1 MKIDTGILPDGRQG
15 KHMNEVEE
23 ILEQLIHK
31 IATTK
36 EYNQYMTMLDRIK
49 SQPDLYHRIGE
60 FRRRVWQSR
69 CQKVTIKFRK
79 TTIYRMNTVIC

>member
-36 EYNQYMTMLDRIK
+36 EYNQYMTMLDK
-49 SQPDLYHRIGE
+49 IGRASCRE
-60 FRRRVWQSR
+60 RV
-69 CQKVTIKFRK
+69 
-79 TTIYRMNTVIC
+79 